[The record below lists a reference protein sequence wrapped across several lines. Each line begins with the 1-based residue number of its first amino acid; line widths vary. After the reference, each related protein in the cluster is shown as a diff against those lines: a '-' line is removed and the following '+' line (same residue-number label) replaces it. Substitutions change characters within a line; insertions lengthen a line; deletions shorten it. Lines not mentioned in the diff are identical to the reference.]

1 MPPHHCKD
9 FHIEMRSYWATSSS
23 PSCVISPIVSLSPL
37 LSYSPHTCTK
47 NSTISVSTGQSPS
60 TARWCQLKF
69 SSTMRSSS
77 KFNGC
82 LLDPLPGKDSKPTI
96 RKGPLSQL
104 LVWLP
109 RACWDG
115 KLITWLLACFQA
127 RWRISN
133 FFSAMDWESVFK
145 GQVQWH
151 QAHLPEHQLTV
162 KSPSNTNINSIGD
175 GVTRVTDWVQVDR
188 HQVPGL
194 CGRRRVATGSTIPL
208 AVHCPSHLEEGRH
221 RANV

>member
-1 MPPHHCKD
+1 MLPHHCKL
-9 FHIEMRSYWATSSS
+9 SYWATSSS

-82 LLDPLPGKDSKPTI
+82 LLDPLPGKDSNPTI

-104 LVWLP
+104 TATCLLGRETYNVTACLLP
-109 RACWDG
+109 SQMENQS
-115 KLITWLLACFQA
+115 LISFLQWTENQSL
-127 RWRISN
+127 
-133 FFSAMDWESVFK
+133 K
-145 GQVQWH
+145 GRFNDTKPIY
-151 QAHLPEHQLTV
+151 L
-162 KSPSNTNINSIGD
+162 NIN
-175 GVTRVTDWVQVDR
+175 
-188 HQVPGL
+188 
-194 CGRRRVATGSTIPL
+194 
-208 AVHCPSHLEEGRH
+208 
-221 RANV
+221 